1 MSDLNYM
8 RDPTSETSS
17 TMRSSRS
24 FPNDLTGK
32 TIALLD
38 ISKERS
44 SEFHDSLEPR
54 LSEAG
59 FSVKRYRK
67 ASHSKVAATA
77 ITQAIVQHADIVIE
91 GLAD

>member
-1 MSDLNYM
+1 MIDLSFM

-17 TMRSSRS
+17 TMRTSRS
-24 FPNDLTGK
+24 FPTDLKGK

-54 LSEAG
+54 LSDAG
-59 FSVKRYRK
+59 FSVQRYRK

-77 ITQAIVQHADIVIE
+77 ITQDIIQHADIVIE

>member
-1 MSDLNYM
+1 MIDLNYM
-8 RDPTSETSS
+8 RDPTSETSA
-17 TMRSSRS
+17 TIRTTRS
-24 FPNDLTGK
+24 FPAELKEK

-44 SEFHDSLEPR
+44 SEFFDSLEPR

-77 ITQAIVQHADIVIE
+77 ITQEIVQHADIVIE